1 MGLSRWLGVKNLPA
15 NAGDVGLI
23 PGLERSPGEG
33 SGIPLQYSCLG
44 NPMDRG
50 AWTGYSPWGLKELDL
65 TEQLTHTHTHTHK
78 HTHTHTSQE
87 AGVKAEV
94 GRAGKEAEPAW
105 GFLVALVLT
114 ECTWSLH
121 QCSSTLG
128 KLHHKGK
135 KSKGQ
140 IFPVLPVFQKV
151 LFPPTSRLHMQQG
164 NPSLGDKTW
173 SCCQSSDRAGARGMW
188 AERV

>member
-1 MGLSRWLGVKNLPA
+1 MKKWGFPGGSGVKNLPA
-15 NAGDVGLI
+15 NAGDMGLI

-50 AWTGYSPWGLKELDL
+50 AWTGYSPWGLKESDM
-65 TEQLTHTHTHTHK
+65 TKQLTHTHTHTH
-78 HTHTHTSQE
+78 THTPQE

-94 GRAGKEAEPAW
+94 GRAGKEAKPAW
-105 GFLVALVLT
+105 GFLVALVLP

-121 QCSSTLG
+121 QCSSALG
-128 KLHHKGK
+128 ELRHKGK

-151 LFPPTSRLHMQQG
+151 SIPPTSRLHMQQG